1 MAVEHHIRNPFEM
14 ALERLS
20 STVADVGHA
29 AVAEPRVHAPAAPL
43 VIRRIE
49 ARDLWDALAKGVAD
63 LGATRVDV
71 LFIGIIYPFAGLVL
85 ARLAFS
91 YDLLPLIFPLASGF
105 AILGPVAAIGLYE
118 ISRRRE
124 QGIPVTWTTAFG
136 VLRSPAL
143 GSILGL
149 GALLVVIFA
158 VWLAAAYG
166 IYLATLGPAPPASIG
181 GFLHDVFQTP
191 AGWAMI
197 VIGVGVGFLF
207 AVLALAISVVSFPL
221 LLDRDVGMG
230 SAIAASVRAVAANP
244 RAMSLWGLI
253 VTGSLILGSAPAL
266 VGLIFVM
273 PVLGHATWHLYRKVI
288 AEP

>member
-1 MAVEHHIRNPFEM
+1 MSAEHHIRNPFEM
-14 ALERLS
+14 ALEQLS
-20 STVADVGHA
+20 SAVADVGHA
-29 AVAEPRVHAPAAPL
+29 AVQEPRVHAAAPPA
-43 VIRRIE
+43 IHRIE
-49 ARDLWDALAKGVAD
+49 ARDLWDALGKGVAD
-63 LGATRVDV
+63 LGATRADV
-71 LFIGIIYPFAGLVL
+71 LFIGVIYPLAGLVL

-124 QGIPVTWTTAFG
+124 QGVPVTWTAAFG

-149 GALLVVIFA
+149 GSLLVVIFA
-158 VWLAAAYG
+158 LWLAAAYG
-166 IYLATLGPAPPASIG
+166 IYLATLGPAAPTSIG

-191 AGWAMI
+191 AGWAMT
-197 VIGVGVGFLF
+197 VVGVGVGFLF

-230 SAIAASVRAVAANP
+230 TAIATSMRAVAANP
-244 RAMSLWGLI
+244 RAMGLWGLI
-253 VTGSLILGSAPAL
+253 VAGTLILGSAPAL